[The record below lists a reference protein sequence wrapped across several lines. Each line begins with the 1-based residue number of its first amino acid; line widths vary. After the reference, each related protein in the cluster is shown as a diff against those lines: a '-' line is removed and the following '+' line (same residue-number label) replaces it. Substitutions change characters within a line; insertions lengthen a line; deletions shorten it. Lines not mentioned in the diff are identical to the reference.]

1 MLLTLKTSPFLKS
14 AWNQSNSIINLKIN
28 CLKRKLWLVVGLYY
42 VRQSYFGSS
51 LSYDDLLSFRLFV
64 FIWGIKKSNIL
75 IPSSV
80 PKTVGG
86 FNWILEDTETQK
98 GHAVANGAKSRYGEL
113 MIERKSMDQNVEH
126 ICHPQK
132 AVKMGGAR
140 ENSWELML
148 MWNYKASL
156 IQNQIFSNKASQ
168 RSTFMVR
175 CENFEIMLPSG
186 VTPLYTCTFLG
197 IWDCQ

>member
-1 MLLTLKTSPFLKS
+1 M
-14 AWNQSNSIINLKIN
+14 
-28 CLKRKLWLVVGLYY
+28 
-42 VRQSYFGSS
+42 YFS
-51 LSYDDLLSFRLFV
+51 
-64 FIWGIKKSNIL
+64 
-75 IPSSV
+75 PSSV

-156 IQNQIFSNKASQ
+156 IQNQIFSN
-168 RSTFMVR
+168 
-175 CENFEIMLPSG
+175 
-186 VTPLYTCTFLG
+186 
-197 IWDCQ
+197 